1 MQKQPELIS
10 LEAMT
15 GRAIRFQVEFVIL
28 DLIFCLTASTV
39 NLLVEHLGAG
49 VLHVRHDKA
58 GVDPLGGHLDLDH
71 HAARTRPRR
80 GLVTCRVEAR
90 DLAPI
95 TLIGPFG
102 LLDYLPRQ
110 LRQHAIAG
118 QTGHITE
125 VRLLLD
131 PLPHLGVGKGTIAA
145 KDQQGVGPGLANPA
159 MTDSVG

>member
-15 GRAIRFQVEFVIL
+15 GRAIRFQVAFVIL
-28 DLIFCLTASTV
+28 DLIFRLAARTV

-58 GVDPLGGHLDLDH
+58 GVDALVGHLDLDH
-71 HAARTRPRR
+71 HAARARPCPS
-80 GLVTCRVEAR
+80 LVTYRVEAR

-110 LRQHAIAG
+110 LRQDAITG
-118 QTGHITE
+118 QTSHITE
-125 VRLLLD
+125 V
-131 PLPHLGVGKGTIAA
+131 
-145 KDQQGVGPGLANPA
+145 
-159 MTDSVG
+159 